1 MKKLLTFLSILLMSS
16 VVYSQTITLEF
27 PEIDDA
33 VPGTQIAVPIYV
45 TAISNTIAA
54 FEVHLNYDY
63 NVLTPVGVQN
73 HHANFLPTSNW
84 YNNMTYNDS
93 IVYVSF
99 TDATFSGQPI
109 APGEFLCEVLF
120 DYDPAGGYSHLHFW
134 VDPPKSFDP
143 EKGSTYFM
151 SGADGGYADF
161 TMTFVDGHVSDGS
174 GLGTEWTGAASSAW
188 DDAGNWTAG
197 VPADGV
203 DATIPVVVAKA
214 VYPVITVSAVT
225 GALNIASGAM
235 LTVAPGGD
243 LTTNGLFTNDG
254 DFYITSDPGGFSGS
268 YYDGA
273 LSGGVTGIGNYQ
285 FTRNITT
292 VADSGSP
299 DGWHFLASPLATSFV
314 NHDMFDYWVNT
325 FDETTGFY
333 QHMVGNL
340 TIPCDPAPLTQ
351 LNPMIGWSVKYDNAY
366 LCNAVNPGTGLDI
379 EMMGPMTDLNDGT
392 AAFNYAP
399 SYTPTSAWP
408 GYNLLG
414 NPYSSAIS
422 CGLINF
428 AGSNLDGT
436 VAVYDDMSLD
446 FIEWTTDVPTLDIPP
461 TQGFFVHATAA
472 GGTFT
477 LTGAERIHSGQYFFK
492 DVIDN
497 LVELQVSGNETH
509 DNIFIKFAEG
519 TSTGYDIM
527 RDAPKMFAS
536 VPSVP
541 QIYTTSGGQ
550 ELAIDV
556 QESAALVHMAFKVG
570 VEGTY
575 TIEAVE
581 TSNFANVVL
590 EDTFTGIETDL
601 LSDSYTFNYTIGD
614 NPNRFIVHFT
624 PLGTPELEANS
635 IHIWSSERNIYVTV
649 PATVTGDVAVYN
661 MMGQE
666 VVANKVIPG
675 MNVIPVNDV
684 NTYYVVKVKSN
695 NIVKTEKVFIR

>member
-1 MKKLLTFLSILLMSS
+1 MKKLLTFLSILLMGA
-16 VVYSQTITLEF
+16 VLHSQTIDLEF
-27 PEIDDA
+27 PEIIDA
-33 VPGTQIAVPIYV
+33 VPGTQVVVPIYV
-45 TAISNTIAA
+45 MASTHTIAA
-54 FEVHLNYDY
+54 FEVHLDYD
-63 NVLTPVGVQN
+63 NTVLTPVGIQGE
-73 HHANFLPTSNW
+73 HPNFAAGPNW
-84 YNNMTYNDS
+84 YNNLSYNNH
-93 IVYVSF
+93 IVYASW
-99 TDATFSGQPI
+99 TDGTFMGQSI
-109 APGEFLCEVLF
+109 GAGEVLYEVVF
-120 DYDPAGGYSHLHFW
+120 DYLGGTSQLNFWMDPKGSY
-134 VDPPKSFDP
+134 DP

-151 SGADGGYADF
+151 SGLDGGYAAFAMNF
-161 TMTFVDGHVSDGS
+161 TNGS
-174 GLGTEWTGAASSAW
+174 VTDVGGGTEWTGAASSAW
-188 DDAGNWTAG
+188 DDGGNWSAG

-203 DATIPVVVAKA
+203 DATIPVVVTKA

-225 GALNIASGAM
+225 GALTINTGAM
-235 LTVAPGGD
+235 LTVAPNGD

-254 DFYITSDPGGFSGS
+254 DFYITSDAFGMSGS
-268 YYDGA
+268 YIDNAGLA
-273 LSGGVTGIGNYQ
+273 GVGNYQ
-285 FTRNITT
+285 FTRNIVT
-292 VADSGSP
+292 VADSGDWS
-299 DGWHFLASPLATSFV
+299 GWHFLASPLATSFD

-333 QHMVGNL
+333 QHMTGNL
-340 TIPCDPAPLTQ
+340 AIPCDPAPLAALT
-351 LNPMIGWSVKYDNAY
+351 PMVGWSVKYDNAY
-366 LCNAVNPGTGLDI
+366 LCAAVNIPTGLDI
-379 EMMGPMTDLNDGT
+379 EMAGPMTDVNTGGFNMSPAYT
-392 AAFNYAP
+392 AA
-399 SYTPTSAWP
+399 SAWP
-408 GYNLLG
+408 GYNLYG

-422 CGLINF
+422 CAAINF
-428 AGSNLDGT
+428 VGSNLDGT
-436 VAVYDDMSLD
+436 VAVYDDLTWD
-446 FIEWTTDVPTLDIPP
+446 FIEWTTDVPTLDVPP

-472 GGTFT
+472 GGTFA
-477 LTGAERIHSGQYFFK
+477 LTGAERVHSGQYFFK
-492 DVIDN
+492 GDIDN

-509 DNIFIKFAEG
+509 DNIYIKFAEG
-519 TSTGYDIM
+519 TNTGYDIM

-556 QESAALVHMAFKVG
+556 QEAADLVHMAFKVG

-590 EDTFTGIETDL
+590 EDNLTGIQTDL
-601 LSDSYTFNYTIGD
+601 LTQSYDFQYTEND

-635 IHIWSSERNIYVTV
+635 ISIWSSERNIYVTV

-684 NTYYVVKVKSN
+684 NTYYVVKVRSN